1 MENSNQSNEMNLV
14 ASKIETLGNLFDIRM
29 QHQQEKITMQLL
41 ELEKRLTEVN
51 QQNRRIGDLQNT
63 YVSTTTFEQYKEFQ
77 ANVHND
83 YQTWQTEMKVLTAS
97 MQARN
102 TAYLAVL
109 GISLAILQ
117 FILHYVNIK

>member
-63 YVSTTTFEQYKEFQ
+63 YVSTTTFEQYKEMQ
-77 ANVHND
+77 SNVHND
-83 YQTWQTEMKVLTAS
+83 YQLWQTEMKVMTAS